1 MIDTEI
7 FIVEADPNDRA
18 FIQWVGEIPSIVDE
32 LLDTLQDREGLT
44 NEKIHDLKTRIYK
57 GKTAKVICQNL
68 TAIMNASGHYRY
80 FWQVVE

>member
-1 MIDTEI
+1 MIEQEI
-7 FIVEADPNDRA
+7 FIIEADPNSRE
-18 FIQWVGEIPSIVDE
+18 FIQWEGSIPQIVDE

-44 NEKIHDLKTRIYK
+44 NEKIHDLQTRIYK
-57 GKTAKVICQNL
+57 GKTPKVICQNL